1 MKLQWLR
8 QTPSQHSARSRAP
21 LLLKAAIKAIAAAK
35 VAAAVVVVVVVVVVV
50 AIKAVAVAVKAV
62 AVAAAHAV
70 KNALLQLMPKA
81 TSFPKRLSSSTDAPR
96 SLRAVVASV
105 SQHLW

>member
-35 VAAAVVVVVVVVVVV
+35 VAAAVVVVVV
-50 AIKAVAVAVKAV
+50 AIKAVVVAAKAV

>member
-21 LLLKAAIKAIAAAK
+21 LLLKVAIKAIAAAK
-35 VAAAVVVVVVVVVVV
+35 VAAVVA
-50 AIKAVAVAVKAV
+50 AIKAVAVAAKAV

-70 KNALLQLMPKA
+70 KNALPQLMPKA
-81 TSFPKRLSSSTDAPR
+81 TSFPKWLCLSTDAPR
-96 SLRAVVASV
+96 L
-105 SQHLW
+105 

>member
-21 LLLKAAIKAIAAAK
+21 LLLKVAIKAIAAAK
-35 VAAAVVVVVVVVVVV
+35 VAAVVA
-50 AIKAVAVAVKAV
+50 AIKAVAAKAV

-70 KNALLQLMPKA
+70 KNALPQLMPKA

-96 SLRAVVASV
+96 SLKAVVASV
-105 SQHLW
+105 SPHLW

>member
-21 LLLKAAIKAIAAAK
+21 LLLKVAIKAIAAAK
-35 VAAAVVVVVVVVVVV
+35 VAAVVVVVVVV
-50 AIKAVAVAVKAV
+50 AIKAVAVAAKAV

-70 KNALLQLMPKA
+70 KNAPPQPMPKA

-96 SLRAVVASV
+96 LLKAVVASV
-105 SQHLW
+105 SPHLW

>member
-21 LLLKAAIKAIAAAK
+21 HLRKVAIKAIAAAK
-35 VAAAVVVVVVVVVVV
+35 VAAVVVVV
-50 AIKAVAVAVKAV
+50 AIKAAAVAAKAV

-70 KNALLQLMPKA
+70 KNALLQPTPKA
-81 TSFPKRLSSSTDAPR
+81 TSFPKRSCSSTDALR
-96 SLRAVVASV
+96 SLKAVVASV
-105 SQHLW
+105 SPHLW

>member
-35 VAAAVVVVVVVVVVV
+35 VAAVVVVVV

>member
-21 LLLKAAIKAIAAAK
+21 LLRKAAIKAIAAAK
-35 VAAAVVVVVVVVVVV
+35 VAAVVV

-70 KNALLQLMPKA
+70 KSVLPQLTPKA

-96 SLRAVVASV
+96 S
-105 SQHLW
+105 

>member
-21 LLLKAAIKAIAAAK
+21 HLRKVAIKAIAAAK
-35 VAAAVVVVVVVVVVV
+35 VAAVVVVVV
-50 AIKAVAVAVKAV
+50 AIKAAAVAAVAAKAV

-70 KNALLQLMPKA
+70 KNALLQPTPKA
-81 TSFPKRLSSSTDAPR
+81 TSFPKRSCSSTDALR
-96 SLRAVVASV
+96 SLKAVVASV
-105 SQHLW
+105 SPHLW

>member
-21 LLLKAAIKAIAAAK
+21 LLLKAAIKAIVAAK
-35 VAAAVVVVVVVVVVV
+35 AAAVAVVV
-50 AIKAVAVAVKAV
+50 AIKVVVVAVKAV

-81 TSFPKRLSSSTDAPR
+81 TSFPKRSCLLTDAPR
-96 SLRAVVASV
+96 LLKAVVASV
-105 SQHLW
+105 SPHLW

>member
-21 LLLKAAIKAIAAAK
+21 LLLKVAIKAIAAAK
-35 VAAAVVVVVVVVVVV
+35 VAAVVV

-70 KNALLQLMPKA
+70 KNALLQPMPKA
-81 TSFPKRLSSSTDAPR
+81 TSFPKRLCSSTDAPR
-96 SLRAVVASV
+96 LLKAVVASV
-105 SQHLW
+105 SPHLW

>member
-35 VAAAVVVVVVVVVVV
+35 VAAAVVVV

>member
-21 LLLKAAIKAIAAAK
+21 LLLKVAIKAIVAAK
-35 VAAAVVVVVVVVVVV
+35 VAAVVVVV
-50 AIKAVAVAVKAV
+50 AIKAVAVAAKAV

-70 KNALLQLMPKA
+70 KNALPQLMPKA
-81 TSFPKRLSSSTDAPR
+81 TSFPKRSCSSTDAPR

-105 SQHLW
+105 SPHLW

>member
-21 LLLKAAIKAIAAAK
+21 LLLKVAIKAIAAAK
-35 VAAAVVVVVVVVVVV
+35 VAAVVV
-50 AIKAVAVAVKAV
+50 AIKAVAVAAKAV

-70 KNALLQLMPKA
+70 KNALPQLMPKA

-96 SLRAVVASV
+96 LLKAVVASV
-105 SQHLW
+105 SPHLW

>member
-21 LLLKAAIKAIAAAK
+21 LLLKVAIKAIVAAK
-35 VAAAVVVVVVVVVVV
+35 VAAVVVV
-50 AIKAVAVAVKAV
+50 AIKAVAVAAKAV

-81 TSFPKRLSSSTDAPR
+81 TSFPKRLCLLTDAPR
-96 SLRAVVASV
+96 SLKAVVASV
-105 SQHLW
+105 SPHLW

>member
-21 LLLKAAIKAIAAAK
+21 LLLKVAIKAIAAAK
-35 VAAAVVVVVVVVVVV
+35 VAAVVV

-70 KNALLQLMPKA
+70 KNALLQPMPKA
-81 TSFPKRLSSSTDAPR
+81 TSFPKRLSSSIDAPR
-96 SLRAVVASV
+96 LLKAVVASV
-105 SQHLW
+105 SPHLW

>member
-8 QTPSQHSARSRAP
+8 QMPSQHSARSRAP
-21 LLLKAAIKAIAAAK
+21 LLLKAAIKVIAAAK
-35 VAAAVVVVVVVVVVV
+35 AAAVVV
-50 AIKAVAVAVKAV
+50 AIKAVVVAAAAKAV

-70 KNALLQLMPKA
+70 KNALPQPMPKA
-81 TSFPKRLSSSTDAPR
+81 TSFPKRLCSSTDAPR

-105 SQHLW
+105 SPHLW

>member
-21 LLLKAAIKAIAAAK
+21 LLLKAAIKVIAAAK
-35 VAAAVVVVVVVVVVV
+35 VAAAVVVV

>member
-21 LLLKAAIKAIAAAK
+21 LLLKAAIKVIAAAK
-35 VAAAVVVVVVVVVVV
+35 AAVVVV
-50 AIKAVAVAVKAV
+50 AIKVAVAVAAKAV